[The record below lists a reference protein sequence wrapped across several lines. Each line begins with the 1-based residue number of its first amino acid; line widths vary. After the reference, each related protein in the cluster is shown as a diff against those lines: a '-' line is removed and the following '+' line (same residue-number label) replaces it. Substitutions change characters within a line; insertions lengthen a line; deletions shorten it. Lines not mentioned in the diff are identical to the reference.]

1 MLNLVNVGRKSLADY
16 ASISTPGL
24 MAEIEVLARPLVGK
38 RVLHLSATAFGGG
51 VAEINYTL
59 VPLMADVG
67 LEVEWR
73 IIQATEGF
81 FDVTKTIHNALQGN
95 PEGLTEE
102 QQEIYRRC
110 NAENARMLGGDYDII
125 IVHDAQPAAMIDTAQ
140 ESSSARWIWRCHIDL
155 SAPNEDVLNLLL
167 PSIAKHDAAIFHM
180 EEYVPRGGV
189 LPRSYIWPPAI
200 DPLAPKNMALPP
212 EESVYIVNQ
221 FGIDTSRPLLTQVSR
236 FDPWKDPLGVIDA
249 YRVVKEVHPGV
260 QLALV
265 GSMAHDD
272 PEGWDFYNQTV
283 AYAGEDPDIFVL
295 SNLNNVGSVEVNAF
309 QVYSG
314 ALIQKSI
321 REGFGLTV
329 SEGLWKARP
338 VVAGR
343 VGGIV
348 TQIDHGVTGWLVDS
362 STDCAAA
369 CLEILADPGSARQAA
384 LRGKEHV
391 RRHFLTPRLLRDWLA
406 LFNRLLGSESAGG
419 AELVEVAAE
428 PTA

>member
-24 MAEIEVLARPLVGK
+24 MAEIDELAGPLAGK

-59 VPLMADVG
+59 VPLMADIG

-73 IIQATEGF
+73 IIQAIDGF

-110 NAENARMLGGDYDII
+110 NAENARLLDGDWDII
-125 IVHDAQPAAMIDTAQ
+125 IVHDAQPAAMIDTAP
-140 ESSSARWIWRCHIDL
+140 ESSARWIWRCHIDL
-155 SAPNEDVLNLLL
+155 STPNEDVLSFLL

-180 EEYVPRGGV
+180 EEYVPRGGA

-249 YRVVKEVHPGV
+249 YRLVKEVHPGV

-329 SEGLWKARP
+329 CGRSLEGEACRSRPRGRHRHADRARRDRL
-338 VVAGR
+338 AR
-343 VGGIV
+343 R
-348 TQIDHGVTGWLVDS
+348 LVDRVRRRLPRDPGRPRFGS
-362 STDCAAA
+362 RGGATRQGTRAQALPHAEAAA
-369 CLEILADPGSARQAA
+369 RLARSLQPPAR
-384 LRGKEHV
+384 LGERG
-391 RRHFLTPRLLRDWLA
+391 RR
-406 LFNRLLGSESAGG
+406 
-419 AELVEVAAE
+419 
-428 PTA
+428 